1 MICES
6 KPTPPLAGQVP
17 GPRGEGGMRQLPT
30 PRSNSSPKILDL
42 QQQVLDLV
50 LLGQRQLHLL
60 WQRQALVVVQTLDQ
74 LQRSHVSDVRFWET
88 LLPLSWPLPP
98 LQPLSQRGCKY
109 FPINI
114 QPDSLPLHKVL
125 LAHGAHGARPRH
137 PLRAQEVFQG
147 EAGASST
154 NEQSASNTQG
164 DSVSEKEALSPPATH
179 VSPRGSRVDPAEQH
193 WGKSHKTPAPS
204 ACRVVS
210 GQ

>member
-1 MICES
+1 
-6 KPTPPLAGQVP
+6 
-17 GPRGEGGMRQLPT
+17 MRQLPT

-42 QQQVLDLV
+42 QRQVLDLFH
-50 LLGQRQLHLL
+50 LGQRQPH
-60 WQRQALVVVQTLDQ
+60 LVVRVQTLDQ
-74 LQRSHVSDVRFWET
+74 LQRSHVNDVRSWQT
-88 LLPLSWPLPP
+88 LLALSWLLPP

-147 EAGASST
+147 EAGTSPT
-154 NEQSASNTQG
+154 KEQSASSNIQR
-164 DSVSEKEALSPPATH
+164 DSVPEKEALSPPAPH
-179 VSPRGSRVDPAEQH
+179 VPPRGSRVDPAEQH
-193 WGKSHKTPAPS
+193 WGKPHKTPAPS

>member
-1 MICES
+1 M
-6 KPTPPLAGQVP
+6 Q
-17 GPRGEGGMRQLPT
+17 QLPT

-42 QQQVLDLV
+42 QRQVLDLV
-50 LLGQRQLHLL
+50 HLGQWQLHLL
-60 WQRQALVVVQTLDQ
+60 WQRQALVVRVQTLDL
-74 LQRSHVSDVRFWET
+74 LQRSHVNDVRSWQT
-88 LLPLSWPLPP
+88 LLPLSWLLPP

-164 DSVSEKEALSPPATH
+164 DSVSEKEALSPPAPH

-204 ACRVVS
+204 AGRVVS